1 MPVSCHLERHVIN
14 SRGFAAQ
21 GAGGAIEPFWFQRRD
36 PSPTDV
42 MIEILYCG
50 ICHTDVHFVN
60 NDFEFE
66 SPYPLVPG
74 HEIVGRVVSTG
85 DAVAKFAIGD
95 LAAISPIVD
104 SCRVCEAC
112 VQGEEQLCE
121 KGYTLTYASFD
132 RTTGGLTYGGYPNNY
147 VVDERFALRLQA
159 EVDLAATAPLLC
171 AGITTYSPLRHWQIG
186 PHSTIGIVGLGGL
199 GHVAVKISHA
209 LGATVTVFTSSPGK
223 VDDARRFGARD
234 VVLSTDVDELKRH
247 RGRFNLVLDTVPVDH
262 DINTLIATLE
272 RDGTLCLVGIPQR
285 PLSVAAFGLIRGRKR
300 LAGSEIG
307 SHTRRRKCSTSA
319 PSMESS
325 PRSS

>member
-1 MPVSCHLERHVIN
+1 MRSLGA
-14 SRGFAAQ
+14 SSARGL
-21 GAGGAIEPFWFQRRD
+21 RS
-36 PSPTDV
+36 PS
-42 MIEILYCG
+42 
-50 ICHTDVHFVN
+50 
-60 NDFEFE
+60 
-66 SPYPLVPG
+66 SP
-74 HEIVGRVVSTG
+74 
-85 DAVAKFAIGD
+85 IGD

-112 VQGEEQLCE
+112 VEGEEQLCE

-132 RTTGGLTYGGYPNNY
+132 RTTGGLTYGGYANNY

-223 VDDARRFGARD
+223 VEDARRFGARD

-247 RGRFNLVLDTVPVDH
+247 RGRFDLVLDTVPVDH
-262 DINTLIATLE
+262 DINALIATLT

-307 SHTRRRKCSTSA
+307 GLRETQEMLDFCADHGIVAEIELIA
-319 PSMESS
+319 PDVIGAAYERLLNKDVKYRFVLDTAMI
-325 PRSS
+325 R